1 MISQGGFVSLLE
13 KICSSIKFKRDSNY
27 IIKRNSQLNETLE
40 TFQSQVQ
47 NITNQ
52 RDDGVN
58 YIFINECSS
67 LELECRFSIETIKG
81 KLKYLKPNNEKETK
95 IKDEIITAFEAS
107 KKKYISICVE
117 FNNNSLVSELKAEAN

>member
-1 MISQGGFVSLLE
+1 MSLLDNV
-13 KICSSIKFKRDSNY
+13 CSSFKFKRDSNY
-27 IIKRNSQLNETLE
+27 ISKRISQLNETLE

-81 KLKYLKPNNEKETK
+81 KLKYLKPSNEKQSK
-95 IKDEIITAFEAS
+95 IKDEIITDFESS
-107 KKKYISICVE
+107 KKKYITICGE
-117 FNNNSLVSELKAEAN
+117 FNNNGLVSELKTEAN

>member
-1 MISQGGFVSLLE
+1 MNIFCQINSQILLMISYYHKKYKSQYQIKILTINLNFV
-13 KICSSIKFKRDSNY
+13 
-27 IIKRNSQLNETLE
+27 
-40 TFQSQVQ
+40 

-52 RDDGVN
+52 QDDGVN
-58 YIFINECSS
+58 YIFIDKCSS

-107 KKKYISICVE
+107 KRKYVSICEE
-117 FNNNSLVSELKAEAN
+117 FYKNGLVSQLKAEATKNTGIL

>member
-1 MISQGGFVSLLE
+1 MNLLDNL
-13 KICSSIKFKRDSNY
+13 CSIIVFKRDSNY
-27 IIKRNSQLNETLE
+27 ISKRISQLNKSLE

-52 RDDGVN
+52 QDDGVN

-107 KKKYISICVE
+107 KMKYISICVE